1 MPHILQSSAKKL
13 KVQNTE
19 LFKTKDY
26 MEKLFHS
33 MNILDF
39 PATIQL
45 GNMWRRQST
54 AEMFQRK
61 GNFKRSGVKT
71 RCSVRISLS
80 TIRPP
85 NLVVILSRPFC
96 RSRFV
101 CLAVLGL
108 SLFVFDVLLCH
119 GEIP

>member
-1 MPHILQSSAKKL
+1 MEKAVPHILQSSAKKL

-19 LFKTKDY
+19 LFKTKDF
-26 MEKLFHS
+26 MEKFFHS

-54 AEMFQRK
+54 TEMLKRK

-71 RCSVRISLS
+71 RS
-80 TIRPP
+80 TKKPVSA
-85 NLVVILSRPFC
+85 LQL
-96 RSRFV
+96 
-101 CLAVLGL
+101 
-108 SLFVFDVLLCH
+108 
-119 GEIP
+119 